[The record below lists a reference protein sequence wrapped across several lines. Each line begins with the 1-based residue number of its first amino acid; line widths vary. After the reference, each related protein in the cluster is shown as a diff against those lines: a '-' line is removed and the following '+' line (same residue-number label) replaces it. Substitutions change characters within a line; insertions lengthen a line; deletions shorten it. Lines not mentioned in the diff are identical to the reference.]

1 MPLRRI
7 VRRGRRSLNSNEAG
21 RTDSLSPATEISVV
35 QPSRRPESAASQA
48 GTLINETQQVANVP
62 VNTTSTTGPLS
73 SINQTTVPLPA
84 IIPSTTANNSEP
96 AFVCN
101 LCDKGC
107 ANKQGLTLHR
117 KSAHPNAPAR
127 QNEDAQPSLPYPCS
141 KCSRSFL
148 TNRGLSAH
156 FRQAHETEWNTLK
169 VQKIQN
175 RPLRRRAAQHQQ
187 PISRPF
193 QPSVTSPSNVSAVPN
208 HQQTDLHQSAN
219 ELTNSSSN
227 SSDMIVMQLTSNTS
241 SQPHVT
247 TTTHGNTDTSSDDV
261 SPVAD
266 HPARP
271 IIPIESRNSCFVA
284 ARRCCAIIRNGNIL
298 KFVIDTQVS
307 LISQR

>member
-148 TNRGLSAH
+148 TNRGL
-156 FRQAHETEWNTLK
+156 TG
-169 VQKIQN
+169 I
-175 RPLRRRAAQHQQ
+175 
-187 PISRPF
+187 
-193 QPSVTSPSNVSAVPN
+193 
-208 HQQTDLHQSAN
+208 
-219 ELTNSSSN
+219 
-227 SSDMIVMQLTSNTS
+227 
-241 SQPHVT
+241 
-247 TTTHGNTDTSSDDV
+247 
-261 SPVAD
+261 
-266 HPARP
+266 
-271 IIPIESRNSCFVA
+271 
-284 ARRCCAIIRNGNIL
+284 
-298 KFVIDTQVS
+298 
-307 LISQR
+307 